1 MAAHSEQGEA
11 EATGPA
17 ADAGA
22 EWFLA
27 RDGQQYGPIGDAE
40 LARLKGEGQILPTDL
55 LWRDGLDEWQPA
67 ARLLGIENQPPAAPP
82 ERQQDTAQAQQRAS
96 SRQQAPHGPERQQ
109 QQQQYVPPSP
119 SPDQAAAQQGQGWRA
134 PAYQVPW
141 QEPASGHGQHAAADD
156 RAPAPRSAPARSV
169 PVASEFEERGQR
181 EGRGSQKQGR
191 AAPRRQHRKGAGFGV
206 LAARIGALLFFVLT
220 LGAAG
225 WYAYPHR
232 EKITSVVASV
242 IPQREDAS
250 VRVPPMA
257 GFNTDRGLTDEALQ
271 KALLWRTLKREFPDW
286 YEKQIA
292 TAATLAGEQRS
303 QAEIAGKLFGEIAE
317 LRRRNALNAL
327 SATTPRIKAIAS
339 TLANALTQLA
349 ETDVEQC
356 YAVIAAGESG
366 PKFFD
371 MIQTPALTPLLQ
383 GHLVAIF
390 EAIADGRRTPR
401 VWPQP
406 KESDFGSLVSELET
420 LGWSQADLRLFSD
433 NARLAAAPPA
443 QVCRLITQWYQ
454 GQLRLKDPDLQLRL
468 IVDALRPLLS
478 G

>member
-1 MAAHSEQGEA
+1 MAAQSEQGEA
-11 EATGPA
+11 GTTDPA
-17 ADAGA
+17 VDAGT

-67 ARLLGIENQPPAAPP
+67 AHVLGVQSQPPPSPP
-82 ERQQDTAQAQQRAS
+82 PRQQESAQPDRRADTRQR
-96 SRQQAPHGPERQQ
+96 APHGQER
-109 QQQQYVPPSP
+109 QQQQYVPPSQ
-119 SPDQAAAQQGQGWRA
+119 SPEGSESQPGQGWRS

-141 QEPASGHGQHAAADD
+141 QDQPTSAQGPQPSPDE
-156 RAPAPRSAPARSV
+156 RSQPQRGAPARTV
-169 PVASEFEERGQR
+169 PVASEFEERGTR
-181 EGRGSQKQGR
+181 ERRRPEQQAR
-191 AAPRRQHRKGAGFGV
+191 APSRKPARQGAGIGV
-206 LAARIGALLFFVLT
+206 WAGRIGALLFFVLT

-232 EKITSVVASV
+232 EQISSAVASV
-242 IPQREDAS
+242 IPAREDAS
-250 VRVPPMA
+250 VRVPPMT
-257 GFNTDRGLTDEALQ
+257 GFNADRALTDEALQ

-303 QAEIAGKLFGEIAE
+303 EAEIAAKLFGEIAE

-327 SATTPRIKAIAS
+327 SATQPRIKAIAS

-349 ETDVEQC
+349 ETNVEQC
-356 YAVIAAGESG
+356 YAVIAAGEAG
-366 PKFFD
+366 PKFFE

-406 KESDFGSLVSELET
+406 KENDFGSLVSELEA
-420 LGWSQADLRLFSD
+420 LGWSQGDLRLFSD
-433 NARLAAAPPA
+433 NARLASAPPA